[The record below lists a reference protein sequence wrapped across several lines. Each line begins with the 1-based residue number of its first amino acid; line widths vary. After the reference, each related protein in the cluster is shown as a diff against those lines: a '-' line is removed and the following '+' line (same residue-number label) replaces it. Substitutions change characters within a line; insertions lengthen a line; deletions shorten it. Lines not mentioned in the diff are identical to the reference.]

1 MCACS
6 WLCVCDCAC
15 AHLCACARACARAF
29 VVARVLARSG
39 RVILYVCVLARG
51 ILCARAARVCACVDA
66 WNQRYPLK
74 RNRTSPL
81 LGAPQRHAPPSA
93 GQVALLTHATPQFDE
108 PRAIVRGAAAATLDG
123 GARFV
128 RKQYSYLG
136 SGGEVR

>member
-1 MCACS
+1 MRARVRS
-6 WLCVCDCAC
+6 WLRVCS
-15 AHLCACARACARAF
+15 RA
-29 VVARVLARSG
+29 SG
-39 RVILYVCVLARG
+39 RAIVYVCVLARG

>member
-1 MCACS
+1 MRACS
-6 WLCVCDCAC
+6 RVGFCVRAQ
-15 AHLCACARACARAF
+15 RACVQAWT
-29 VVARVLARSG
+29 
-39 RVILYVCVLARG
+39 RG
-51 ILCARAARVCACVDA
+51 INDIRLSATAPA
-66 WNQRYPLK
+66 
-74 RNRTSPL
+74 PL
-81 LGAPQRHAPPSA
+81 LGVPERHAPPSA

>member
-1 MCACS
+1 MIAPARICVRARARAHVRS
-6 WLCVCDCAC
+6 WLRVCS
-15 AHLCACARACARAF
+15 RA
-29 VVARVLARSG
+29 SG
-39 RVILYVCVLARG
+39 RAIVYVCVLARG

-81 LGAPQRHAPPSA
+81 LGAPQRHAQPSA
-93 GQVALLTHATPQFDE
+93 RQVAVLTHATPQFDE